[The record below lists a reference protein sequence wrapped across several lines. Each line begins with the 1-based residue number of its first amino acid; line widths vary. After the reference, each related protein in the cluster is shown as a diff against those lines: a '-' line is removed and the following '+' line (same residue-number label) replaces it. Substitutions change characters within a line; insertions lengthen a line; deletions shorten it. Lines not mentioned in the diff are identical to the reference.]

1 METLRNLQRDITQAR
16 ANLAAADEAYYQS
29 LQRWAL
35 SQQGGDQIEPLRQ
48 QRRDAQ
54 ASLDDALGRLVLLG
68 EPQTVLEQMPADVPF
83 LLLPVRLEAR
93 YLSVRHVVRHLNP
106 ADVVDAGAIPR
117 VANYFKNIGF
127 QTHEES
133 AVTYQVPAL
142 HLSDLPGF
150 FSDVPLRQAAVRVK
164 SGKFIPRM
172 PDREELWVR
181 IYPDEIFT
189 ESFEKNLQTAELEA
203 GRAFWAKIW
212 EGENAEDAWLQLTEG
227 TTIPRAAWIVQ
238 TTRPGVE
245 LEGAPVF
252 PEVPLKDGPYTR
264 PPVAR
269 LLPERFVVRLEKNGH
284 TLEIVG
290 RPVPEPLALGL
301 DPTLDPFNQ
310 DTTSTFTPDGANGCT
325 TCKRPRRAALPYGWI

>member
-1 METLRNLQRDITQAR
+1 METLRNLQREITQAH

-54 ASLDDALGRLVLLG
+54 ASLDGALGRLVLLG
-68 EPQTVLEQMPADVPF
+68 EPQTLLEQMPADVPF

-93 YLSVRHVVRHLNP
+93 YLSVRHAVRNLNP

-127 QTHEES
+127 QTQEEGM
-133 AVTYQVPAL
+133 VTYRVPAL

-189 ESFEKNLQTAELEA
+189 ESFEKNFQTAELEA
-203 GRAFWAKIW
+203 GQAFWAKIW
-212 EGENAEDAWLQLTEG
+212 AGENAEDAWLQLTEG

-238 TTRPGVE
+238 ATRPTNYRPGVA

-269 LLPERFVVRLEKNGH
+269 LLPERFVVRL
-284 TLEIVG
+284 
-290 RPVPEPLALGL
+290 
-301 DPTLDPFNQ
+301 
-310 DTTSTFTPDGANGCT
+310 
-325 TCKRPRRAALPYGWI
+325 